1 MLDFDPCLENLI
13 VETAESI
20 RPPERLNVWEAAEK
34 YIYVNNPGNYVGEYD
49 ADITPYMKEVMET
62 LTSHEFT
69 GIAFVG
75 PAQSGK
81 TDASLMWLCHSA
93 KVDPADMMF
102 VLPTQAAGRDFSKRR
117 VERMFLNSPLVA
129 EALLPGKN
137 NQNVLDVKFK
147 SGMLLTLSWPSASEL
162 SGKPIPR
169 LWLSDYDRMPEN
181 VDGEGS
187 PFDLAKKRATTFG
200 RFGMTVAESS
210 PGYIVENP
218 KWIARTAHEAPP
230 TKGILALY
238 NRGDKRRWN
247 WQCPQCEEAFE
258 PSFQLL
264 VWPEHEDPMV
274 SAEQA
279 HMACPSCGGVIEHTE
294 KDALNRKGRWIKDGQ
309 KWEKDGTISGTAL
322 RSEIASF
329 WLRGVAAAFASWK
342 TLVFNYLKAMEEFER
357 TGSQEALKTT
367 VNTDQ
372 GDPYVPQGN
381 LATWLPEEMKAKAA
395 DLGEKI
401 VPEGVRFLVAA
412 VDVQSRKFVVQVE
425 GIGVGNDTWVVD
437 RFDITRSKRK
447 AEDDD
452 SQFMW
457 LSPGAYEEDWRL
469 LLDEVLTKSYP
480 LSDGSGRRMQVRM
493 TACDSG
499 GQEGVTA
506 NAYKFWRWLR
516 DECPLPD
523 YHRRFVLV
531 KGNAR
536 PNVPRVQLTYP
547 DSTRKDRKAG
557 ARGEVPV
564 LQINSNQIKDQ
575 IATMLERRDPGGGKV
590 NFPKWLNDNFYTEL
604 TAETRT
610 IKGWENPRRARNESF
625 DLMCYCLAVCLL
637 KVINVEKIDWESP
650 PSWAGDWDENDLV
663 FLPEQEASRFMAPAA
678 KPKRSRAELA
688 EGLA

>member
-1 MLDFDPCLENLI
+1 MLDFGPCLENLI

-34 YIYVNNPGNYVGEYD
+34 YIHVNNPGNYVGPYD
-49 ADITPYMKEVMET
+49 ADMTPYMKEVMET
-62 LTSHEFT
+62 LTSQEYT

-81 TDASLMWLCHSA
+81 TDASLMWLAHAA

-117 VERMFLNSPLVA
+117 LERMFLNSTA
-129 EALLPGKN
+129 IAQTLLPGRN

-187 PFDLAKKRATTFG
+187 AFDLAKKRATTFG

-218 KWIARTAHEAPP
+218 KWISSSPHEAPP

-238 NRGDKRRWN
+238 NRGDRRRWN
-247 WQCPQCEEAFE
+247 WECPECNGKFE
-258 PSFQLL
+258 PTFQLIE
-264 VWPEHEDPMV
+264 WPDDIDPMV
-274 SAEQA
+274 SAEKA
-279 HMACPSCGGVIEHTE
+279 YMGCPHCGSAIEHGL
-294 KDALNRKGRWIKDGQ
+294 KDKLNKKGRWIKDGQ
-309 KWEKDGTISGTAL
+309 TWEQDGSITGTAY

-342 TLVFNYLKAMEEFER
+342 TLVFNYLKAMEEFEK
-357 TGSQEALKTT
+357 TGSQESLKTT

-381 LATWLPEEMKAKAA
+381 LATWLPEEMKAKAT
-395 DLGEKI
+395 DLGEKVI
-401 VPEGVRFLVAA
+401 PEGVRFLVASI
-412 VDVQSRKFVVQVE
+412 DVQSRKFVVQIE

-447 AEDDD
+447 AADDE

-469 LLDEVLTKSYP
+469 LVEEVLTKSYP
-480 LSDGSGRRMQVRM
+480 LSDGSGRRMQIKM

-523 YHRRFVLV
+523 YHRRFALV
-531 KGNAR
+531 KGSAR
-536 PNVPRVQLTYP
+536 PNVPRVQLTFP

-557 ARGEVPV
+557 ARGEVPIV
-564 LQINSNQIKDQ
+564 QINSNQIKDQ

-590 NFPKWLNDNFYTEL
+590 SFPKWLPDTFYTEL

-610 IKGWENPRRARNESF
+610 IKGWENKKRLRNESF

-637 KVINVEKIDWESP
+637 KNINVEKIDWESP
-650 PSWAGDWDENDLV
+650 PSWAGEWDDNDLV
-663 FLPEQEASRFMAPAA
+663 FLPEQEASRFMAPVA
-678 KPKRSRAELA
+678 KPKRSRAEMAEDLA
-688 EGLA
+688 